1 MTWKD
6 STVYKELF
14 RLKILYRNLRAK
26 PQRRAEALSC
36 MEQLKKAGSESR
48 RIYFCGIPV
57 HNNMGDQAQRHCIE
71 KWCGTWYPD
80 YRIVPLS
87 TWAFYEGS
95 FRKALE
101 RQVGAEDIF
110 VIQSGYCTTSRH
122 YDHPMHRYIV
132 SRFTKNRIL
141 IMPQTVRFVQEK
153 DGRKTGKI
161 YDAHPGLLFL
171 ARDRTSFASAR
182 HFFPG
187 TKVLLFP
194 DIVTTLIGTRRP
206 SCAREGVLLCIRN
219 DAEKKYGEDQILL
232 LERKF
237 RETGVRCDRTDTNS
251 TLPAGD
257 LQDRFEEELEKLL
270 TRFSSYRVV
279 ITDRYHGTIFS
290 MIAKTP
296 VIVLATRDHKVKSGT
311 EWFRG
316 ICDRAFRNAG
326 SVGEAF
332 RLAQEVLRQGE
343 FADSAQADAQPAE
356 DRPYFREKYYDHLKE
371 EFEKL

>member
-6 STVYKELF
+6 SAVYKELF
-14 RLKILYRNLRAK
+14 RLKILYKNLRAK

-36 MEQLKKAGSESR
+36 LEQLKKADSAPR
-48 RIYFCGIPV
+48 RIWFCGIPV
-57 HNNMGDQAQRHCIE
+57 HSNMGDQAQRWCIE

-80 YRIVPLS
+80 HRIVPLS
-87 TWAFYEGS
+87 TWAFYERS

-101 RQVGAEDIF
+101 KQVRAEDIF

-132 SRFTKNRIL
+132 SHFTENRIL

-153 DGRKTGKI
+153 DGRKTGRI
-161 YDAHPGLLFL
+161 YDAHRKLLFL
-171 ARDRTSFASAR
+171 ARDKTSFASAK

-187 TKVLLFP
+187 TKVMLVP

-219 DAEKKYGEDQILL
+219 DAEKKYGQDQILML
-232 LERKF
+232 QQKF
-237 RETGVRCDRTDTNS
+237 RGAGVRCDLADTNS
-251 TLPAGD
+251 TLPAGE
-257 LQDRFEEELEKLL
+257 LQEQFEEELEKLL
-270 TRFSSYRVV
+270 ARFSSYRVV

-290 MIAKTP
+290 MIAQTP

-316 ICDRAFRNAG
+316 VFDGAFRNAG
-326 SVGEAF
+326 SIEEAY
-332 RLAQEVLRQGE
+332 RMAQEVLREGR
-343 FADSAQADAQPAE
+343 FAGSAEAGVQTAE
-356 DRPYFREKYYDHLKE
+356 GRPYFLEKYYDPLKE
-371 EFEKL
+371 ALESL